1 VTVGVAAAAGFGV
14 LLGAATAA
22 EAGLLEVTG
31 VLLGDGI
38 FAAGADGL
46 LVEGMG
52 LVAGA
57 GLVVVPVGRGCK
69 SAASLEDAS
78 TDPAAPA
85 RCA

>member
-1 VTVGVAAAAGFGV
+1 LAAAAGFGV
-14 LLGAATAA
+14 LLGAATTE

-31 VLLGDGI
+31 VLLGDGV
-38 FAAGADGL
+38 FTAGADGL
-46 LVEGMG
+46 LVEG

-57 GLVVVPVGRGCK
+57 GLVVVPIGRGCR